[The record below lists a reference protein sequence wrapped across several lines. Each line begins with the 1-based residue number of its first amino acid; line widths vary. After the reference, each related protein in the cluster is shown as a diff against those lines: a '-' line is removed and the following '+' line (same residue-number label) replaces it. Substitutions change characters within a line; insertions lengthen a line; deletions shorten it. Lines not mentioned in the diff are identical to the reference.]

1 VRARL
6 QKAQLMKNS
15 SQVQNNLIIT
25 ICSCEAKGRY
35 AIWRSTPTLLS
46 GETTMTR
53 NIVALAAALG
63 VSGLFFAAVLA

>member
-1 VRARL
+1 M
-6 QKAQLMKNS
+6 QLRS
-15 SQVQNNLIIT
+15 EGAIRNL
-25 ICSCEAKGRY
+25 AY
-35 AIWRSTPTLLS
+35 HPNALS